1 MKNWGKCLHESQT
14 NIWDVCVCVRMHVDD
29 GRRGAKGSKVL
40 PCLTQVQWSL
50 PIPKSSMPLDT
61 KKKKKKTTKVYQY
74 WWNHEES
81 ILSNKT
87 TFIISLAPKD
97 ITAQCHN
104 LAAQ

>member
-1 MKNWGKCLHESQT
+1 MKNWGKFLYESQT
-14 NIWDVCVCVRMHVDD
+14 NIWDVCAYVDD
-29 GRRGAKGSKVL
+29 GGRGAKGSKVL

-50 PIPKSSMPLDT
+50 PIPNNLPRPWT
-61 KKKKKKTTKVYQY
+61 PKKPQKFIN

-81 ILSNKT
+81 ISSNKT

>member
-14 NIWDVCVCVRMHVDD
+14 IWDMCVCVCVCVHVDD

-61 KKKKKKTTKVYQY
+61 KKQNKSLSIDEITKKAFYPIRP
-74 WWNHEES
+74 H
-81 ILSNKT
+81 LL
-87 TFIISLAPKD
+87 FP
-97 ITAQCHN
+97 
-104 LAAQ
+104 